1 MFIKLYESA
10 LFLKYYNVKLHIN
23 IKYFGETLEGTGQA
37 EDYRLKLSPKA
48 SQQYGVLNKKP
59 VNEFVKTHLL
69 AISLGFMSQTHY
81 FLNSLEKIDCFVH
94 FLMLLE

>member
-23 IKYFGETLEGTGQA
+23 TKYFGETLEEQ
-37 EDYRLKLSPKA
+37 DKSRLQVKRPLRKRA
-48 SQQYGVLNKKP
+48 NNTEYCNKKP

-69 AISLGFMSQTHY
+69 AIL
-81 FLNSLEKIDCFVH
+81 
-94 FLMLLE
+94 

>member
-23 IKYFGETLEGTGQA
+23 TKYFGETLEGTGQA
-37 EDYRLKLSPKA
+37 EDYRLSCPLRKRA
-48 SQQYGVLNKKP
+48 NNTEYCKP

-69 AISLGFMSQTHY
+69 AISLGFMSQTH
-81 FLNSLEKIDCFVH
+81 FN
-94 FLMLLE
+94 

>member
-23 IKYFGETLEGTGQA
+23 TKYFGETLEGTGQA
-37 EDYRLKLSPKA
+37 EDYRLKLSPKRA
-48 SQQYGVLNKKP
+48 NNTEYCKKP

-69 AISLGFMSQTHY
+69 AIL
-81 FLNSLEKIDCFVH
+81 
-94 FLMLLE
+94 

>member
-23 IKYFGETLEGTGQA
+23 TKYFGETLEGTGQA
-37 EDYRLKLSPKA
+37 EDYRLSCPLRKPTIRSI
-48 SQQYGVLNKKP
+48 VNKP

-69 AISLGFMSQTHY
+69 AISLGFMSQTLH
-81 FLNSLEKIDCFVH
+81 
-94 FLMLLE
+94 LLFFSYLI

>member
-23 IKYFGETLEGTGQA
+23 TKYFGETLEGTGQA

-48 SQQYGVLNKKP
+48 SQQYGVLKP

-69 AISLGFMSQTHY
+69 AISRVYVPDSFIHEIL
-81 FLNSLEKIDCFVH
+81 IIV
-94 FLMLLE
+94 